1 MRIYID
7 IRSHLEWLLRAKK
20 ISSFPETRFSLAI
33 IYRKTLT
40 DLTYGSQFS
49 GSFSKI
55 TLKPTNQ
62 LSPLPDHFQFK
73 KCGDHNF
80 PKQNKN
86 TKKKT
91 PKGSAFENTISII
104 MPFHATDPWSRVCDG
119 KFDWSI
125 DHGFLEMRH
134 SNEY

>member
-1 MRIYID
+1 MGFRRYSSFIGSSPSSID
-7 IRSHLEWLLRAKK
+7 ISLL
-20 ISSFPETRFSLAI
+20 
-33 IYRKTLT
+33 
-40 DLTYGSQFS
+40 Q
-49 GSFSKI
+49 
-55 TLKPTNQ
+55 N
-62 LSPLPDHFQFK
+62 HFEFEAR
-73 KCGDHNF
+73 NI
-80 PKQNKN
+80 
-86 TKKKT
+86 KT